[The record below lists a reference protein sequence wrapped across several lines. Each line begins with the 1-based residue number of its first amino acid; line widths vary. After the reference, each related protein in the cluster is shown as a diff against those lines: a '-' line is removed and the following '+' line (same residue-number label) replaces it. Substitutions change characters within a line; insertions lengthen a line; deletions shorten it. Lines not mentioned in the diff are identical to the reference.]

1 MEFVIKKR
9 KEYSG
14 TRYLQKCE
22 RKLQLKEHIGYYK
35 YSLVLE
41 HWLITAITTICKW
54 RLEAL
59 F

>member
-41 HWLITAITTICKW
+41 H
-54 RLEAL
+54 
-59 F
+59 